1 MEIRVLGDF
10 DFTREVISGVA
21 RLFSYDNGFG
31 YASGILLV
39 LYLMWNMLQHGLN
52 PEKSTPPVKEFIFGI
67 ILWLMLGG
75 GGSSAKF
82 DVMLTSMNDPG
93 RFEYIE
99 DVPAIAVVPGWLA
112 SNLFGEAREML
123 EDEFSP
129 AAYSIARGQDPLG
142 ALTRMWD
149 TTPPISIY
157 TNNKDEDVARTIHNY
172 VQDCWAVDQM
182 LDSASASV
190 TLAELLEA
198 DMTVEGSMINAL
210 KVDYNG
216 YFTRIYIGSSSDLR
230 VPGQEYGIRVSCP
243 EAWLKLSERFPV
255 GSTYKIQEWVDGRI
269 ADPES
274 LRQGLSMIQGT
285 YNQSNN
291 AYAIATNLFVA
302 RLAAEGATTAMA
314 ADTTRMV
321 FEAYRKHVFEQA
333 GQAELFKSFMI
344 PVITAMEAF
353 SFFVAPVMMVLT
365 ALGGFGLSY
374 IGKYLSLVLYMN
386 LWGFTKVFVDLF
398 TAIAVERAYSHS
410 SNTAFTFADYPTTI
424 AEIEGFLSVASTLTA
439 SIPALAMFILY
450 GGAKTL
456 SPFVNSATKGSV
468 DGSAG
473 APSISSSM
481 NAGVRTMANATSQY
495 DANSGAM
502 VTGYSTQQDNQLG
515 SMSFTQMAN
524 DATQSSIE
532 TAHSA
537 MQSSAK
543 QLVDTFAKAT
553 TGNDTTSS
561 GTKVSSGDSYKVSD
575 ARQLASGLMKAIETG
590 AGVTAQQA
598 SAFVLSGG
606 VGFGLDD
613 KGTKE
618 GSKGT
623 LVSFFKDTLEG
634 FGFKGGLDMK
644 ATGQAMDTEQQSKAH
659 KAVENYLDQVSKTL
673 TADQLASIVKD
684 AGKTSTLV
692 DADTKTKMESAST
705 QYNEAKS
712 AVEKVSAG
720 STNSWGL
727 SNARSVDLVG
737 TASAISQMGL
747 IDDSYAGIKS
757 SLEKEANKDGD
768 FAKHLSKLGLGSQ
781 GANGDF
787 VVNSSALAE
796 SLQSNLTGGNGFIDG
811 MRNFTQKLSGSDNS
825 VKDSAADMKV
835 ASLMWGSVA
844 NVLNDNGVGQTL
856 VEPLNALSK
865 GLGQLSDAQSGRTT
879 IGQEAKKLDNV
890 NVDPASRVVRNGDV
904 GSEFNSLSDQVNN
917 QGAIWKGGIG
927 QMNFETAAAVDQV
940 LSGVNPRGPD
950 GILVAGANLFQNG
963 HANAKQSLTQMFK
976 RMEELGKEMAGEAI
990 SNTSDSAWDYAKDL
1004 SNYVGKKTFDAYYQS
1019 YDSFREATEE
1029 LVGGGNSFTFKGQQ
1043 IGKDGNGIENI
1054 QGGESI
1060 QYGRYELVRSG
1071 SLLHTDDEGKTH
1083 PIFQVSGSD
1092 KQYYYDDGQMNY
1104 IHGRFNTETGLSFNG
1119 VAIGSDG
1126 QGLEDVRNGESVQ
1139 YRGQEFTRGNA
1150 THTDDDGNNHP
1161 VFTDSSDGQ
1170 YYFDNGRM
1178 NYIQKD

>member
-31 YASGILLV
+31 YASGVLLV

-67 ILWLMLGG
+67 VLWLMLGG

-82 DVMLTSMNDPG
+82 DVMLTSMADPS

-99 DVPAIAVVPGWLA
+99 DVPALAVIPGWLA

-123 EDEFSP
+123 EDEFTP

-149 TTPPISIY
+149 TSPPVSLY
-157 TNNKDEDVARTIHNY
+157 ANNKDEDIAKTFQNY
-172 VQDCWAVDQM
+172 MVDCWEADQALNKAPATVTIAQLM
-182 LDSASASV
+182 ETDMAISASMI
-190 TLAELLEA
+190 EA
-198 DMTVEGSMINAL
+198 I

-216 YFTRIYIGSSSDLR
+216 IFTRVYLGDSASLR
-230 VPGQEYGIRVSCP
+230 MPGEEHGIRMTCP
-243 EAWLKLSERFPV
+243 EAWTKLNERF
-255 GSTYKIQEWVDGRI
+255 GNGATYKIVDWVDGRI

-274 LRQGLSMIQGT
+274 MRQGLAMIRGT
-285 YNQSNN
+285 YTQGED
-291 AYAIATNLFVA
+291 AYGIAVNLFVA
-302 RLAAEGATTAMA
+302 RMVADGVNTAFA

-333 GQAELFKSFMI
+333 GQAEVFKSFMI

-353 SFFVAPVMMVLT
+353 SFFIAPVMIVLT

-374 IGKYLSLVLYMN
+374 MGKYISLVLYMN

-398 TAIAVERAYSHS
+398 TAIAVERAYSHG
-410 SNTAFTFADYPTTI
+410 SNTAFTFGDYPTTI
-424 AEIEGFLSVASTLTA
+424 QEIEGFLSVASSLTVG
-439 SIPALAMFILY
+439 IPALAMFVLY

-481 NAGVRTMANATSQY
+481 NAGVRNIANATSQY

-524 DATQSSIE
+524 DATQSSME

-543 QLVDTFAKAT
+543 QMVDTFAKAT

-590 AGVTAQQA
+590 AGVSAQQS
-598 SAFVLSGG
+598 SAFLLSGG
-606 VGFGLDD
+606 LGWGIDD
-613 KGTKE
+613 KGNKAGAKE
-618 GSKGT
+618 TTTNLAKQAI
-623 LVSFFKDTLEG
+623 EG
-634 FGFKGGLDMK
+634 LGFKGGLDMK
-644 ATGQAMDTEQQSKAH
+644 ATGQAMNSEQLAKAH
-659 KAVENYLDQVSKTL
+659 KAVENYMDQVSKSL
-673 TADQLASIVKD
+673 TADQLASIAKE

-692 DADTKTKMESAST
+692 DADTKTKMESASN

-757 SLEKEANKDGD
+757 RLEQEAKRDGD

-796 SLQSNLTGGNGFIDG
+796 SFQSNLTGGNGFIDG
-811 MRNFTQKLSGSDNS
+811 MRNFTQKLSGSDGS

-879 IGQEAKKLDNV
+879 IGQEAQRLDNV
-890 NVDPASRVVRNGDV
+890 NVDPASRAVRNGDV
-904 GSEFNSLSDQVNN
+904 GNDFNSLSDQVNN
-917 QGAIWKGGIG
+917 QGTIWKGGIG
-927 QMNFETAAAVDQV
+927 EMNFDTAAAVDQR
-940 LSGVNPRGPD
+940 LAGVNPKGPD
-950 GILVAGANLFQNG
+950 GMLVTGANFLQNG
-963 HANAKQSLTQMFK
+963 SGDAKDSLMKTFD
-976 RMEELGKEMAGEAI
+976 RMEALGKEMAGETIAQ
-990 SNTSDSAWDYAKDL
+990 TSDSVWGMAKGVAYSIADTTLDVSYAAL
-1004 SNYVGKKTFDAYYQS
+1004 NTTG
-1019 YDSFREATEE
+1019 
-1029 LVGGGNSFTFKGQQ
+1029 
-1043 IGKDGNGIENI
+1043 IG
-1054 QGGESI
+1054 
-1060 QYGRYELVRSG
+1060 SG
-1071 SLLHTDDEGKTH
+1071 LT
-1083 PIFQVSGSD
+1083 
-1092 KQYYYDDGQMNY
+1092 
-1104 IHGRFNTETGLSFNG
+1104 FNG
-1119 VAIGSDG
+1119 VKIGSDG
-1126 QGLEDVRNGESVQ
+1126 QGLEDVKNGESVQ
-1139 YRGQEFTRGNA
+1139 FYGREFTR
-1150 THTDDDGNNHP
+1150 DGNSTHVDDEGNKHP
-1161 VFTDSSDGQ
+1161 IFSDGSDGQ
-1170 YYFDNGRM
+1170 YYYDNGRM
-1178 NYIQKD
+1178 NYIRKDE